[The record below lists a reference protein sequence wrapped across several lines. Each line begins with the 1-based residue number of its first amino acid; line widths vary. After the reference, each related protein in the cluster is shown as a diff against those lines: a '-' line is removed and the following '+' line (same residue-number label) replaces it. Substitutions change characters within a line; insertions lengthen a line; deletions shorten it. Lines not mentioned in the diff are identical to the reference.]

1 MLALS
6 SHQSDESIEV
16 AVSYDGRVTFGLW
29 RGVGV
34 FQAERGREKGKR
46 DIHYHNEE
54 MHVKHEPE

>member
-29 RGVGV
+29 RGGGSFRPKGV
-34 FQAERGREKGKR
+34 EKRAKETS
-46 DIHYHNEE
+46 IIT
-54 MHVKHEPE
+54 MKKCT